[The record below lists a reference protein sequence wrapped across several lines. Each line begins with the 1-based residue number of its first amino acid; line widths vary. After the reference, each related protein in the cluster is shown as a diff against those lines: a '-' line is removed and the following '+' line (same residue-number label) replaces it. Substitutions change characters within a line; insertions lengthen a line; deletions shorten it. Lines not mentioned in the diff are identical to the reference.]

1 MEAAATLFLF
11 SLNCLKLQLLLQN
24 GEAYWLDTGMAEIIP
39 FIY

>member
-24 GEAYWLDTGMAEIIP
+24 GEAYCLDTGMAEIIP